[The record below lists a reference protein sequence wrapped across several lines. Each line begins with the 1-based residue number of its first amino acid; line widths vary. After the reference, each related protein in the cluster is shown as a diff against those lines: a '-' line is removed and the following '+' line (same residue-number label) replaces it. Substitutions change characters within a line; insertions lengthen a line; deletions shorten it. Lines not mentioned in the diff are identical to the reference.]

1 MKKRLVT
8 SALPYVN
15 NIPHLGNLI
24 QMLSAD
30 VFARFCRSRGY
41 ETLYVCGT
49 DEYGTATETKAQEE
63 GMSPRELC
71 DHYFEEHK
79 KIYDWFAID
88 FDIFGR
94 TSNAQCTEI
103 TQMLYR
109 RLEANGLIKEKA
121 GKQLYCPKCQR
132 FLADRYVGGVCPK
145 CGSDKARGD
154 QCDSC
159 GALLDPTELKD
170 AKCTVCGAS
179 PEVRETKHLY
189 IDLPA
194 LSGRLEEWMEE
205 TSARGR
211 WSENA
216 INITKAWIRD
226 GLAERAITRDLKW
239 GIPVPREGYEDK
251 VFYVWFNA
259 PIGYISI
266 TKQLA
271 DELSAA
277 GRDSFDWKSWWYSK
291 AHTGEETSECKN
303 CSANSREG
311 NSKEDS
317 ASPTNVELFQFIGKD
332 NIPFHTV
339 IFPCTLLGSET
350 GETSKTEAD
359 CVPTGSWTKLFHM
372 SSTEY
377 LNYEDGKFSKSRNV
391 GVFGSDAIES
401 GIPAD
406 AWRFYIFY
414 NRPERQDFQF
424 TWKDFQEKL
433 NSELVGNLGNL
444 VNRTLLFV
452 NKYYGGKIP
461 QGAEDEELWLKVR
474 ALEAK
479 ITENL
484 EWANLKD
491 AFHQIFEISDLCNK
505 AFQAA
510 EPWKTRNTE
519 PEKAERLIYN
529 LCYVIKDIMIM
540 LQPYLPQ
547 YARKVMSYFGKTLR
561 EKTLSG
567 RNIEGL
573 SWDDLG
579 KLAGLE
585 QVGAT
590 EVYFTPLDK
599 KSADAFREK
608 FSGNKASRADGK
620 GNPAKDSASAQ
631 GGNSKKKE
639 NADADDGL
647 LPFGE
652 QAAFFAQKIRLK
664 AAKIISIERNPQA
677 EKLYIEHL
685 DDGSG
690 TDRVIQSGLVPY
702 LKEEELLGKTV
713 IIADNLAP
721 RKMRGIESRGM
732 LLAADYKKDDGSD
745 GVEVLD
751 VSPAAPGTEVVLE
764 GDEAPSTK
772 PDTISADDFF
782 KVEISVVEN
791 FVQIGGKR
799 LVCAGNFV
807 KTTLTRNGDVH

>member
-49 DEYGTATETKAQEE
+49 DEYGTATETKAQED
-63 GMSPRELC
+63 GVSPRELC
-71 DHYFEEHK
+71 DHYFEEHR
-79 KIYDWFAID
+79 KIYEWFAID

-94 TSNAQCTEI
+94 TSNEECTEI

-109 RLEANGLIKEKA
+109 RLEENNLIKEKT
-121 GKQLYCPKCQR
+121 GKQLFCPKCQR
-132 FLADRYVGGVCPK
+132 FLADRYVSGVCPK

-154 QCDSC
+154 QCDAC
-159 GALLDPTELKD
+159 GALIDPTELKD
-170 AKCTVCGAS
+170 AKCTICGAE

-194 LSGRLEEWMEE
+194 LSGKLEKWMEDA
-205 TSARGR
+205 SVRGR

-239 GIPVPREGYEDK
+239 GIPVPRAGYEDK

-271 DELSAA
+271 DELSAS
-277 GRDSFDWKSWWYSK
+277 GRESFDWKSWWRSE
-291 AHTGEETSECKN
+291 ASGEESN
-303 CSANSREG
+303 SA
-311 NSKEDS
+311 
-317 ASPTNVELFQFIGKD
+317 ASSDVELFQFIGKD

-350 GETSKTEAD
+350 REDSEG
-359 CVPTGSWTKLFHM
+359 GWTKLFHM

-391 GVFGSDAIES
+391 GVFGSDAIKS

-461 QGAEDEELWLKVR
+461 QGAEDKELWEKVR

-491 AFHQIFEISDLCNK
+491 AFHQIFEISDICNK

-510 EPWKTRNTE
+510 EPWKTRVSE

-567 RNIEGL
+567 KNVEGL
-573 SWDDLG
+573 SWEDLG
-579 KLAGLE
+579 KLSGLE
-585 QVGAT
+585 SVGTT

-599 KSADAFREK
+599 KTADAFKEK
-608 FSGNKASRADGK
+608 FSGKNSHADGGK
-620 GNPAKDSASAQ
+620 SNSAKDSSSAQ
-631 GGNSKKKE
+631 GGAKKKE
-639 NADADDGL
+639 SAEDSGV
-647 LPFGE
+647 LPFEE
-652 QAAFFAQKIRLK
+652 QAAFFARTIRLK
-664 AAKIISIERNPQA
+664 VAKIVSIERNPQA

-702 LKEEELLGKTV
+702 LREDELLGKTV

-721 RKMRGIESRGM
+721 RKMRGVESRGM
-732 LLAADYKKDDGSD
+732 LLAADYKKADGSE

-751 VSPAAPGTEVVLE
+751 ASPAAPGTEVVLE
-764 GDEAPSTK
+764 GDQIPSSK
-772 PDTISADDFF
+772 PDSISADDFF
-782 KVEISVVEN
+782 KVEINVVEN
-791 FVQIGGKR
+791 CVQIGGKN
-799 LVCAGNFV
+799 LSCAGNVV
-807 KTTLTRNGDVH
+807 KTALTKNGSVH

>member
-49 DEYGTATETKAQEE
+49 DEYGTATETKAQED
-63 GMSPRELC
+63 GVSPRELC
-71 DHYFEEHK
+71 DHYFEEHR
-79 KIYDWFAID
+79 KIYEWFAID

-94 TSNAQCTEI
+94 TSNEECTEI

-109 RLEANGLIKEKA
+109 RLEENNLIKEKT
-121 GKQLYCPKCQR
+121 GKQLFCPKCQR
-132 FLADRYVGGVCPK
+132 FLADRYVSGVCPK

-154 QCDSC
+154 QCDAC
-159 GALLDPTELKD
+159 GALIDPTELKD
-170 AKCTVCGAS
+170 AKCTVCGAE

-194 LSGRLEEWMEE
+194 LAGRLEKWMEDA
-205 TSARGR
+205 SVRGR

-239 GIPVPREGYEDK
+239 GIPVPRAGYEDK

-271 DELSAA
+271 DELAA
-277 GRDSFDWKSWWYSK
+277 SGRESFDWKSWWR
-291 AHTGEETSECKN
+291 SEKCGGDAAL
-303 CSANSREG
+303 S
-311 NSKEDS
+311 D
-317 ASPTNVELFQFIGKD
+317 VELFQFIGKD

-339 IFPCTLLGSET
+339 IFPCTLLGSEAHEDSQ
-350 GETSKTEAD
+350 G
-359 CVPTGSWTKLFHM
+359 GWTKLFHM

-461 QGAEDEELWLKVR
+461 QSAEDKALWEKVR

-491 AFHQIFEISDLCNK
+491 AFHQIFEVSDICNK

-510 EPWKTRNTE
+510 EPWKTRVSE
-519 PEKAERLIYN
+519 PEKAESLIYN

-567 RNIEGL
+567 KNVEGL
-573 SWDDLG
+573 SWEDLG
-579 KLAGLE
+579 RLEGLDS
-585 QVGAT
+585 VGAT

-599 KSADAFREK
+599 KTADAFKEK
-608 FSGNKASRADGK
+608 FSGKSSRAEC
-620 GNPAKDSASAQ
+620 GNAKPSKDASSAQ
-631 GGNSKKKE
+631 GGAKKKE
-639 NADADDGL
+639 SDEDSTV
-647 LPFGE
+647 LPFEE
-652 QAAFFAQKIRLK
+652 QAAFFARTIRLK
-664 AAKIISIERNPQA
+664 VAKIVSIERNPQA

-690 TDRVIQSGLVPY
+690 ADRVIQSGLVPY
-702 LKEEELLGKTV
+702 LREDELLGKTV

-721 RKMRGIESRGM
+721 RKMRGVESRGM
-732 LLAADYKKDDGSD
+732 LLAADYKKADGSD

-751 VSPAAPGTEVVLE
+751 ASPAAPGTEVVLE
-764 GDEAPSTK
+764 GDQIPSSK
-772 PDTISADDFF
+772 PDSISADDFF
-782 KVEISVVEN
+782 KVEINVVEN
-791 FVQIGGKR
+791 CVQIGGKN
-799 LVCAGNFV
+799 LSCAGNAV
-807 KTTLTRNGDVH
+807 KTTLTRNGSVH

>member
-49 DEYGTATETKAQEE
+49 DEYGTATETKAQED
-63 GMSPRELC
+63 GVSPRELC
-71 DHYFEEHK
+71 DHYFEEHR
-79 KIYDWFAID
+79 KIYEWFAID

-94 TSNAQCTEI
+94 TSNAECTEI

-109 RLEANGLIKEKA
+109 RLDDNGLIKEKT

-132 FLADRYVGGVCPK
+132 FLADRYVSGVCPK

-159 GALLDPTELKD
+159 GALIDPTELKD
-170 AKCTVCGAS
+170 AKCAVCGAS
-179 PEVRETKHLY
+179 PEVRETRHLY

-194 LSGRLEEWMEE
+194 LSGKLEKWMEDA
-205 TSARGR
+205 SARGQ

-271 DELSAA
+271 NELSAS
-277 GRDSFDWKSWWYSK
+277 GRESFDWKSWWHSESRCDDASK
-291 AHTGEETSECKN
+291 
-303 CSANSREG
+303 G
-311 NSKEDS
+311 NSSSGD
-317 ASPTNVELFQFIGKD
+317 VELFQFIGKD

-339 IFPCTLLGSET
+339 IFPCTLLGSESCD
-350 GETSKTEAD
+350 GAKNDSE
-359 CVPTGSWTKLFHM
+359 GGWTKLFHM

-377 LNYEDGKFSKSRNV
+377 LNYEDGKFSKSRNI

-461 QGAEDEELWLKVR
+461 QGAEDSALWEKVR
-474 ALEAK
+474 GLEAK

-491 AFHQIFEISDLCNK
+491 AFHQIFEISDICNK

-510 EPWKTRNTE
+510 EPWKTRTAE

-567 RNIEGL
+567 KNVEGL
-573 SWDDLG
+573 SWEDLG
-579 KLAGLE
+579 KLSGLE
-585 QVGAT
+585 KVGET
-590 EVYFTPLDK
+590 EVYFKPLDK
-599 KSADAFREK
+599 KSADAFKEK
-608 FSGNKASRADGK
+608 FSGNKASRADEK
-620 GNPAKDSASAQ
+620 ANPEKAAPSTQ
-631 GGNSKKKE
+631 GVAKKKE
-639 NADADDGL
+639 DADAGL
-647 LPFGE
+647 LPFEE
-652 QAAFFAQKIRLK
+652 QADFFARTIRLK
-664 AAKIISIERNPQA
+664 AAKIVSIERNPQA

-702 LKEEELLGKTV
+702 LKEDELLGKTV
-713 IIADNLAP
+713 VIADNLAP
-721 RKMRGIESRGM
+721 RKMRGVESRGM
-732 LLAADYKKDDGSD
+732 LLASDYKKDDGSD

-751 VSPAAPGTEVVLE
+751 VAPAAPGTEVVLE
-764 GDEAPSTK
+764 GDMVPSSK

-782 KVEISVVEN
+782 KVNISVVEN
-791 FVQIGGKR
+791 CVQIGGKR
-799 LVCAGNFV
+799 LVCDGKV
-807 KTTLTRNGDVH
+807 IRTSLTRNGDVH

>member
-49 DEYGTATETKAQEE
+49 DEYGTATETKAQED
-63 GMSPRELC
+63 GVSPRELC
-71 DHYFEEHK
+71 DHYFEEHR
-79 KIYDWFAID
+79 KIYEWFAID

-94 TSNAQCTEI
+94 TSNEECTEI

-109 RLEANGLIKEKA
+109 RLEENNLIKEKT
-121 GKQLYCPKCQR
+121 GKQLFCPKCQR
-132 FLADRYVGGVCPK
+132 FLADRYVSGVCPK

-154 QCDSC
+154 QCDAC
-159 GALLDPTELKD
+159 GALIDPTELKD
-170 AKCTVCGAS
+170 AKCAVCGAE

-194 LSGRLEEWMEE
+194 LAGRLEKWMEDA
-205 TSARGR
+205 SVRGR

-239 GIPVPREGYEDK
+239 GIPVPRAGYEDK

-271 DELSAA
+271 DELAA
-277 GRDSFDWKSWWYSK
+277 SGRESFDWKSWWR
-291 AHTGEETSECKN
+291 SEKCGGDAAL
-303 CSANSREG
+303 S
-311 NSKEDS
+311 D
-317 ASPTNVELFQFIGKD
+317 VELFQFIGKD

-339 IFPCTLLGSET
+339 IFPCTLLGSEAREDSQ
-350 GETSKTEAD
+350 G
-359 CVPTGSWTKLFHM
+359 GWTKLFHM

-461 QGAEDEELWLKVR
+461 QSAEDKALWEKVR

-491 AFHQIFEISDLCNK
+491 TFHQIFEISDICNK

-510 EPWKTRNTE
+510 EPWKTRVSE
-519 PEKAERLIYN
+519 PEKAESLIYN

-567 RNIEGL
+567 KNVEGL
-573 SWDDLG
+573 SWEDLG
-579 KLAGLE
+579 RLEGLDS
-585 QVGAT
+585 VGAT

-599 KSADAFREK
+599 KTADAFKEK
-608 FSGNKASRADGK
+608 FSGKSSRAES
-620 GNPAKDSASAQ
+620 GNAKPSKDASSAQ
-631 GGNSKKKE
+631 GGAKKKE
-639 NADADDGL
+639 SDEDSIV
-647 LPFGE
+647 LPFEE
-652 QAAFFAQKIRLK
+652 QAAFFARTIRLK
-664 AAKIISIERNPQA
+664 VAKIVSIERNPQA

-690 TDRVIQSGLVPY
+690 ADRVIQSGLVPY
-702 LKEEELLGKTV
+702 LREDELLGKTV

-721 RKMRGIESRGM
+721 RKMRGVESRGM
-732 LLAADYKKDDGSD
+732 LLAADYKKADGSD

-751 VSPAAPGTEVVLE
+751 ASPAAPGTEVVLE
-764 GDEAPSTK
+764 GDQIPSSK
-772 PDTISADDFF
+772 PDSISADDFF
-782 KVEISVVEN
+782 KVEINVVEN
-791 FVQIGGKR
+791 CVQIGGKN
-799 LVCAGNFV
+799 LSCAGNAV
-807 KTTLTRNGDVH
+807 RTTLTRNGSVH